1 MALTGIFT
9 LWAFGLGVQPA
20 HSEGTLLSRVKAHYS
35 SIETL
40 QADFVQETR
49 STALGVVRQE
59 GKLRLERPNKMR
71 WDFQD
76 ARAFVG
82 NGETLWMYNPSD
94 RQVIRSQGS
103 FEGSTSASL
112 LQSLDRLDLFF
123 EVSDDT
129 PAEEAGLQILALT
142 PKETGQFIG
151 LTLYLD
157 EKLQLKKVE
166 SRDVLGGT
174 TVLTFANLEHPADID
189 DDVFDF
195 TVPDGVRVIDAGSW
209 SP

>member
-1 MALTGIFT
+1 MAWRAICA
-9 LWAFGLGVQPA
+9 LWGLACVALPA
-20 HSEGTLLSRVKAHYS
+20 HGETTLLSRVKAHYA

-49 STALGVVRQE
+49 SAALGVVRQE

-76 ARAFVG
+76 GRVFVG
-82 NGETLWMYNPSD
+82 DGKTLWMYSHED

-112 LQSLDRLDLFF
+112 LQSLDRLDVFF
-123 EVSDDT
+123 EVT
-129 PAEEAGLQILALT
+129 EEAGNGEQGIQVLSLK
-142 PKETGQFIG
+142 PKEQGQFVG

-157 EKLQLKKVE
+157 DKLQLKKVE

-174 TVLTFANLEHPADID
+174 TVLTFANLQHPSDVD
-189 DDVFDF
+189 DGVFVF
-195 TVPDGVRVIDAGSW
+195 AVPDGVRVIDAGAW
-209 SP
+209 

>member
-1 MALTGIFT
+1 MVWRGITAWISLCLLT
-9 LWAFGLGVQPA
+9 QPA
-20 HSEGTLLSRVKAHYS
+20 HSETTLLSRVKAHYA

-49 STALGVVRQE
+49 SAALGVVRQE
-59 GKLRLERPNKMR
+59 GNLRLERPNRMR
-71 WDFQD
+71 WDFED
-76 ARAFVG
+76 GRAFVG
-82 NGETLWMYNPSD
+82 DGKTLWMYSRAE

-112 LQSLDRLDLFF
+112 LQSLDRLDVFF
-123 EVSDDT
+123 EVSED
-129 PAEEAGLQILALT
+129 AAVEEAGLQALSLK
-142 PKETGQFIG
+142 PKEQGQFVG

-157 EKLQLKKVE
+157 DDLKLKKVE

-174 TVLTFANLEHPADID
+174 TVLTFANLKHPADIE
-189 DDVFDF
+189 DDVFVF
-195 TVPDGVRVIDAGSW
+195 AVPEGVRVIDAGSW